1 MTVGLAMGTPS
12 SLVVSPGWGKPT
24 HEWKSSAPRSPE
36 YGGKSLKKNLQK
48 LFALIFWWIQLST
61 FVHYFIVTMFCLLH
75 YSRTPLNPFYTRHMA
90 SKYTHVT
97 RTFGGKSMLQKIN
110 PPTAFQILFP
120 RILNCLHA
128 IVIHQMKDKECS
140 ISNI

>member
-1 MTVGLAMGTPS
+1 MKTITFDDSRLLGVQITDNQ
-12 SLVVSPGWGKPT
+12 
-24 HEWKSSAPRSPE
+24 E
-36 YGGKSLKKNLQK
+36 
-48 LFALIFWWIQLST
+48 T
-61 FVHYFIVTMFCLLH
+61 FVFI
-75 YSRTPLNPFYTRHMA
+75 NPFYTRHMA

-120 RILNCLHA
+120 RILHCLHA